1 MLSSAA
7 GMGQPWLRGRGEG
20 LESGTAK
27 RDLGV
32 LVGGGN
38 WNLSQQKGQLY
49 PEMCQAQ
56 PC

>member
-1 MLSSAA
+1 
-7 GMGQPWLRGRGEG
+7 MGQPWLRGRGEG
-20 LESGTAK
+20 LESGPAK